1 MKLSLQYTTTHPRVI
16 YQKLL
21 YKALTTS
28 KGHYPTAKYLVS
40 INVQGELI
48 EFASSAY

>member
-21 YKALTTS
+21 FKALTTS
-28 KGHYPTAKYLVS
+28 NGQYATAKYLVS
-40 INVQGELI
+40 INVQGKLI
-48 EFASSAY
+48 ELAY